1 MDDGVNINPMDGLHV
16 DRRDHD
22 IAVLEADM

>member
-1 MDDGVNINPMDGLHV
+1 MDDGFNINPMDGLHV